1 MFDSAVPSS
10 PLKQTVL
17 DDLLISLGQNRTLWA
32 PRTEPDGFCRLQLA
46 REGPLP
52 SQSTLT
58 FIPLKKLLL
67 PPREAVWVHRDGCF
81 HAADEPEPFAVV
93 GVPLCDLQ
101 AIWYLDQV
109 FADDVPYRARRAKS
123 LLVGMSCEPGLDC
136 RCDGQLM
143 PLAGDIFIGQER
155 VWAISAAGDALLRE
169 SGFSAPVLDVPLP
182 WPEGTAEKRQDLSGE
197 QFYSAADASIWAEEG
212 KRCLSCGACSVVCPT
227 CYCFDMQD
235 EAAVDGTVTRHRIWD
250 NCFFA
255 EHGEVAGGHDF
266 RPGRANRLRFRM
278 EHKFF
283 GFGEL
288 RGQNSCVGCGRCRK
302 ACPVDI
308 DLDRI
313 AERLIGEAAS

>member
-1 MFDSAVPSS
+1 MFGSAFPSY
-10 PLKQTVL
+10 PLKQAVL
-17 DDLLISLGQNRTLWA
+17 DDLLITLGHDQTLWV
-32 PRTEPDGFCRLQLA
+32 PRPEPDGLCRLQA
-46 REGPLP
+46 VSEGELP
-52 SQSTLT
+52 SLASST

-67 PPREAVWVHRDGCF
+67 PPREAVWVHRAGRF
-81 HAADEPEPFAVV
+81 RAANEPESFAVI

-109 FADDVPYRARRAKS
+109 FADDVPYRTRRTKS
-123 LLVGMSCEPGLDC
+123 LLVGMTCEPGPDC

-143 PLAGDIFIGQER
+143 PLAGDIFVGQER
-155 VWAISAAGDALLRE
+155 VWAISPAGDALLRGA
-169 SGFSAPVLDVPLP
+169 GFSPPATDMPVP
-182 WPEGTAEKRQDLSGE
+182 WPEGTAEKRHAISEE
-197 QFYSAADASIWAEEG
+197 QFHTASDATVWSEEG

-255 EHGEVAGGHDF
+255 EHGEVAGGYDF

-283 GFGEL
+283 GFGAL
-288 RGQNSCVGCGRCRK
+288 RGQDSCVGCGRCRK
-302 ACPVDI
+302 TCPVDI
-308 DLDRI
+308 DFDRI
-313 AERLIGEAAS
+313 AEQLV